1 MFSNLYVGGVSESM
15 TSVVLSVS
23 LSLSAAILLL
33 VLLIISIII
42 SMQLLS
48 KKLCIKR
55 EHRLA
60 QKLNNNDLY
69 NHYYNA
75 KTLLHEML
83 DHLIQLQ
90 RVIMILHYPLIW

>member
-1 MFSNLYVGGVSESM
+1 MI
-15 TSVVLSVS
+15 SVVLSVS

-42 SMQLLS
+42 SMRLLW

-55 EHRLA
+55 EHRSA
-60 QKLNNNDLY
+60 QKLNNNDMY
-69 NHYYNA
+69 NYYYYA
-75 KTLLHEML
+75 KILLHEML

-90 RVIMILHYPLIW
+90 RLLMILHYPLIW